1 MRKKIGAAIA
11 VAAFFILLC
20 GCATKPGNAGIPE
33 EIQQT
38 YDQMSG
44 FTAQVKILSDLG
56 QSTLEYSGEF
66 EYNKED
72 NDKFTLK
79 TPDALAGIEI
89 VASGESPA
97 NLTVQYGDTIF
108 DSTQPARAGLTP
120 ADVLPLL
127 MDTIRTGA
135 PLETWEET
143 VGGVKMVV
151 ARYESEDDQGR
162 IMRQIWF
169 TRDSIWPSY
178 AELYADDQ
186 RVMQVFFSEFQQIE
200 GSNNY
205 AAE

>member
-1 MRKKIGAAIA
+1 MRKKTGAAMA

-20 GCATKPGNAGIPE
+20 GCGVKSGNTGIPE
-33 EIQQT
+33 KIQQT
-38 YDQMSG
+38 YEQLPG
-44 FTAQVKILSDLG
+44 FTAQVKILSDLE
-56 QSTLEYSGEF
+56 QSTLEYGGEF
-66 EYNKED
+66 EYNRED
-72 NDKFTLK
+72 NDIFTLK
-79 TPDALAGIEI
+79 TPDALAGIVL

-97 NLTVQYGDTIF
+97 NLTVQYDDTVF
-108 DSTQPARAGLTP
+108 DTAQPARAGLTP

-151 ARYESEDDQGR
+151 ARYETEDDQGR

-169 TRDSIWPSY
+169 TRESLWPSY

-186 RVMQVFFSEFQQIE
+186 RVMQVFFSEVQQIE
-200 GSNNY
+200 GSNNNE
-205 AAE
+205 AE